1 MADEKGEKA
10 GGGAGAGKK
19 RPGYYFSEEM
29 IQVVKDHA
37 ARGGLS
43 ESAAAEDLIARGAV
57 AASAQS
63 AGAQAVPAI
72 AAAVGRTVEE
82 LLRAVVVQP
91 FGAEL
96 AAIRHE
102 ATVARL
108 EGFAHL
114 GNDYGPDVAERIE
127 AAAEERAKAA
137 RAAGEVARLH
147 IRVLNEQMAAEQVA

>member
-10 GGGAGAGKK
+10 GAAAGKK
-19 RPGYYFSEEM
+19 RPGYYFSDEM

-43 ESAAAEDLIARGAV
+43 ESAAAEDLIARGA
-57 AASAQS
+57 AAAAAQG

-96 AAIRHE
+96 AANPSRRRWPASKGSRTW
-102 ATVARL
+102 ATTTAPRSPSGLRRRPRSAPAR
-108 EGFAHL
+108 
-114 GNDYGPDVAERIE
+114 
-127 AAAEERAKAA
+127 RARRA
-137 RAAGEVARLH
+137 RWRG
-147 IRVLNEQMAAEQVA
+147 

>member
-10 GGGAGAGKK
+10 GPGAGAAAGKK
-19 RPGYYFSEEM
+19 RPGYYFSDEM
-29 IQVVKDHA
+29 IQAVKDHA

-57 AASAQS
+57 AASTQAV
-63 AGAQAVPAI
+63 GAQAVPAI

-91 FGAEL
+91 LGAEL
-96 AAIRHE
+96 AAIRRE

-127 AAAEERAKAA
+127 AAAEERATAA

-147 IRVLNEQMAAEQVA
+147 IRVAAEQVA

>member
-1 MADEKGEKA
+1 LADEKGEKV
-10 GGGAGAGKK
+10 GAGAGKK
-19 RPGYYFSEEM
+19 RPGYYFSDEM

-57 AASAQS
+57 AAAAQS
-63 AGAQAVPAI
+63 AGTLAVPAI
-72 AAAVGRTVEE
+72 EEAVGRKVEE

-114 GNDYGPDVAERIE
+114 GNDYGPEVAERIE
-127 AAAEERAKAA
+127 AAAEERATAA
-137 RAAGEVARLH
+137 HASGERARLT
-147 IRVLNEQMAAEQVA
+147 IRVTEEQVA

>member
-10 GGGAGAGKK
+10 GTGAGAGAGKK
-19 RPGYYFSEEM
+19 RPGYYFSDEM
-29 IQVVKDHA
+29 IQAVKDHA

-43 ESAAAEDLIARGAV
+43 ESAAAEDLIARGV
-57 AASAQS
+57 AAAATQ
-63 AGAQAVPAI
+63 AVGAQAVPAI

-82 LLRAVVVQP
+82 LLRTVVVQP

-96 AAIRHE
+96 AAIHHE
-102 ATVARL
+102 ATLARL

-127 AAAEERAKAA
+127 AAAEERAAAA
-137 RAAGEVARLH
+137 RAAGERARLT
-147 IRVLNEQMAAEQVA
+147 IRVAAEQVA